1 MVASLSKGILA
12 VLPSVTRP
20 TPNLVPLPIGPWRLA
35 EDSVAK
41 SNKLKGL
48 VIVESPAKAKKINSF
63 LGRDFKVLASM
74 GHVRDLPNGA
84 AEIPA
89 EVKKEPWAT
98 LGVNVAADFDPLY
111 IIPPKKKKLIGELKA
126 ALKDADELI
135 LATDEDREG
144 ESIGWHLTEVLKPK
158 VPVKR
163 MVFSEITKDAILEAI
178 RTPRQLDQNLVAAQ
192 EARRVL
198 DRLYGYR
205 LSPLLW
211 KKIAPKTSAGR
222 VQSVAVRLI
231 VIRELERRAFR
242 KGTFWDLKATL
253 ESSRGGTPARF
264 EAQLYTLGGRRIATG
279 KDFDESTGRL
289 KAVAD
294 VLLVEEQAAQ
304 ALRDRLQTAEWKV
317 TNLEERQQIRKPYPP
332 FTTSTLQ
339 QEANRKLGMSAR
351 ETMQVAQRLY
361 EDGNITY
368 MRTDSV
374 SLSQEA
380 IRAARSCIEQRYGN
394 DYLSDGVRTFETK
407 AKGAQEAH
415 EAIRPAG
422 TAMKTG
428 EELALAG
435 RELQLYS
442 LIWKRT
448 VATQMAE
455 ARLRFQT
462 ATITAAEA
470 DFRATGRHV
479 EFAGFFRA
487 YVEGV
492 DDPEAALDDQ
502 EAALPPLETGDAVA
516 CRELGAVSHDT
527 QPPARYTEATLI
539 RALEA
544 DGIGRPST
552 YASII
557 STIQD
562 RGYVVKA
569 GNQLRP
575 TFTAMAVTKL
585 LERNFPQLVDEKFTA
600 DMEQTLDDIAAGQ
613 EKSTPYLKKFF
624 LGPEGL
630 DEQVKSHE
638 TNIDPREA
646 CTVELDGLTAKI
658 RIGKFGP
665 YLVKEHNGENLTA
678 SLPDDI
684 TPADITNEMVETLLE
699 QKKRGPT
706 ALGMDSETSQPVY
719 SMIGPFGPYVQL
731 GDVGEE
737 GKKPKRM
744 TIPKNIDPAQ
754 ITLPQAL
761 DLLSLP
767 KTLGVHPES
776 GKPVKASIGRFGPY
790 VVHEGPTKV
799 YKSVP
804 KDLDVLQV
812 DLPKALELLAQAKM
826 RRGAT
831 PVKELGPHPT
841 DGQPVQVFEGKYG
854 PYVKHGD
861 VNATIPKE
869 TAIDAVTL
877 EQALELIAARAAAM
891 GDSPRRGGKRAGKK
905 APAKKAP
912 AKKAATK
919 KAATKKAPAKK
930 AAQKKT
936 TEKKGADNPAE
947 EG

>member
-1 MVASLSKGILA
+1 M
-12 VLPSVTRP
+12 
-20 TPNLVPLPIGPWRLA
+20 
-35 EDSVAK
+35 AK
-41 SNKLKGL
+41 KNKLKGL
-48 VIVESPAKAKKINSF
+48 VIVESPAKARKINSF

-74 GHVRDLPNGA
+74 GHVRDLPAKA
-84 AEIPA
+84 ADIPP

-111 IIPPKKKKLIGELKA
+111 VIPKEKKKIIGELKA
-126 ALKDADELI
+126 ALKEADELI

-144 ESIGWHLTEVLKPK
+144 ESIGWHLTEILKPR

-163 MVFSEITKDAILEAI
+163 MVFSEITQEAI
-178 RTPRQLDQNLVAAQ
+178 SQAIASPRQLDQNLVAAQ
-192 EARRVL
+192 ETRRVL

-211 KKIAPKTSAGR
+211 KKVAPKLSAGR

-231 VIRELERRAFR
+231 VQRERERRAFR
-242 KGTFWDLKATL
+242 AGTFWDLKAAL
-253 ESSRGGTPARF
+253 ETPPTVEVSPARF
-264 EAQLYTLGGRRIATG
+264 EAQLHTLGGRRIATG
-279 KDFDESTGRL
+279 KDFDEHTGRL
-289 KAVAD
+289 KSDAD
-294 VLLVEEQAAQ
+294 VLLVDE
-304 ALRDRLQTAEWKV
+304 QTARDLREKLQHTPWQV
-317 TNLEERQQIRKPYPP
+317 ANLEERQQVRKPSPP

-380 IRAARSCIEQRYGN
+380 IRAARSCIESRYGT
-394 DYLSDGVRTFETK
+394 DYLSDGVRTFETRT
-407 AKGAQEAH
+407 KGAQEAH

-428 EELALAG
+428 EELGLAG
-435 RELQLYS
+435 RELALYS

-462 ATITAAEA
+462 ATITAGDAE
-470 DFRATGRHV
+470 FRATGRHV
-479 EFAGFFRA
+479 DFPGFFRA
-487 YVEGV
+487 YVEGI

-502 EAALPPLETGDAVA
+502 EAALPPLHQGDALA
-516 CRELGAVSHDT
+516 CRDLEAISHET
-527 QPPARYTEATLI
+527 QPPARFTEATLI

-557 STIQD
+557 GTIQD

-569 GNQLRP
+569 GTQLRP
-575 TFTAMAVTKL
+575 TFMAMAVTKL
-585 LERNFPQLVDEKFTA
+585 LEKNFPQLVDEQFTA
-600 DMEQTLDDIAAGQ
+600 GMEQTLDDIAAGQ
-613 EKSTPYLKKFF
+613 TQATPYLKQFY
-624 LGPEGL
+624 LGKTGL

-638 TNIDPREA
+638 ESIDPREA
-646 CTVELDGLTAKI
+646 CTLELDGLTAKI

-665 YLVKEHNGENLTA
+665 YLITEQNGQNITA
-678 SLPDDI
+678 SLPDDL
-684 TPADITNEMVETLLE
+684 TPADITNEIAETLFA

-706 ALGMDSETSQPVY
+706 GLGMDTETGLPVY

-731 GDVGEE
+731 GDAGEE
-737 GKKPKRM
+737 GKKPKRVS
-744 TIPKNIDPAQ
+744 IPKHIDPQQ
-754 ITLPQAL
+754 ITLEQAL

-767 KTLGVHPES
+767 RTLGNHPES
-776 GKPVKASIGRFGPY
+776 GKPVKAAIGRFGPY
-790 VVHEGPTKV
+790 VVHEGV
-799 YKSVP
+799 FKSLP
-804 KDLDVLQV
+804 KDQDVLKI
-812 DLPKALELLAQAKM
+812 DLATAVELLKQART

-831 PVKELGPHPT
+831 PIRELGNHPE
-841 DGQPVQVFEGKYG
+841 DGQPVQVFSGKYG
-854 PYVKHGD
+854 PYVKHGK

-869 TAIDAVTL
+869 TPVEEVTL
-877 EQALELIAARAAAM
+877 AQALALIEARAAH
-891 GDSPRRGGKRAGKK
+891 GGGSRRGSRPAAPRQAAKKTAPKKPAPKK
-905 APAKKAP
+905 AEPDKSSP
-912 AKKAATK
+912 KKAAPK
-919 KAATKKAPAKK
+919 KKPRNK
-930 AAQKKT
+930 
-936 TEKKGADNPAE
+936 
-947 EG
+947 

>member
-1 MVASLSKGILA
+1 M
-12 VLPSVTRP
+12 
-20 TPNLVPLPIGPWRLA
+20 
-35 EDSVAK
+35 AK
-41 SNKLKGL
+41 KNKLKGL
-48 VIVESPAKAKKINSF
+48 VIVESPAKARKINSF
-63 LGRDFKVLASM
+63 LGADFKVLASM
-74 GHVRDLPNGA
+74 GHVRDLPA
-84 AEIPA
+84 SASDIPPA
-89 EVKKEPWAT
+89 VKKEAWST

-111 IIPPKKKKLIGELKA
+111 VIPKEKKKVISELKA

-144 ESIGWHLTEVLKPK
+144 ESIGWHLTEVLHPK

-163 MVFSEITKDAILEAI
+163 MVFSEITKDAILEALAS
-178 RTPRQLDQNLVAAQ
+178 PRQLDQNLVAAQ
-192 EARRVL
+192 ETRRVL

-211 KKIAPKTSAGR
+211 KKVAPKTSAGR

-231 VIRELERRAFR
+231 VLRELERRAFR
-242 KGTFWDLKATL
+242 TGTFWDLKAAL
-253 ESSRGGTPARF
+253 ETAANSRF
-264 EAQLYTLGGRRIATG
+264 EAQLYVLAGKRIATG
-279 KDFDESTGRL
+279 KDFDENTGRL
-289 KAVAD
+289 KPDAD
-294 VLLVEEQAAQ
+294 VVLVDEQMAAALGERLRSQ
-304 ALRDRLQTAEWKV
+304 AWLVAG
-317 TNLEERQQIRKPYPP
+317 LEERQQIRKPYPP

-380 IRAARSCIEQRYGN
+380 IRAARNCIQSRYGD

-407 AKGAQEAH
+407 SKGAQEAH

-422 TAMKTG
+422 TKMQTG
-428 EELALAG
+428 EELGLAG
-435 RELQLYS
+435 RELALYS

-462 ATITAAEA
+462 ATITAGEAE
-470 DFRATGRHV
+470 FRATGRHV
-479 EFAGFFRA
+479 EFPGFFRA

-502 EAALPPLETGDAVA
+502 EAALPAMTQGDALT
-516 CRELGAVSHDT
+516 CRELEAISHET

-557 STIQD
+557 GTIQD

-569 GNQLRP
+569 GTQLRP
-575 TFTAMAVTKL
+575 TFKALAVTRL
-585 LERNFPQLVDEKFTA
+585 LETNFPQLVDEQFTA
-600 DMEQTLDDIAAGQ
+600 GMEQTLDDIAGGTAQ
-613 EKSTPYLKKFF
+613 ATPYLKQFY
-624 LGPEGL
+624 LGKLGL
-630 DEQVKSHE
+630 DEQVKSRE
-638 TNIDPREA
+638 ENIDPREA

-665 YLVKEHNGENLTA
+665 YLIMQENGENITA
-678 SLPDDI
+678 SLPDDM
-684 TPADITNEMVETLLE
+684 TPADITNEIAEALFA

-706 ALGMDSETSQPVY
+706 TLGNDPETGLPIY

-731 GDVGEE
+731 GDQGED
-737 GKKPKRM
+737 GKKPKRVS
-744 TIPKNIDPAQ
+744 IPKQIDPAQ
-754 ITLPQAL
+754 ITLVQGL

-767 KTLGVHPES
+767 RTLGNHPES
-776 GKPVKASIGRFGPY
+776 GKPVKAAIGRFGPY
-790 VVHEGPTKV
+790 VVHEKV
-799 YKSVP
+799 FKSLP
-804 KDLDVLQV
+804 KDQDVLKI
-812 DLPKALELLAQAKM
+812 DLASAVELLKQA
-826 RRGAT
+826 RTRQAAT
-831 PVKELGPHPT
+831 PIRELGAHPD
-841 DGQPVQVFEGKYG
+841 DGQPVQIFSGKYG
-854 PYVKHGD
+854 PYVKHGK

-869 TAIDAVTL
+869 TPVQEVTL
-877 EQALELIAARAAAM
+877 SQALSLIEARAAR
-891 GDSPRRGGKRAGKK
+891 GGGRPRRGARRSAPNAAARKK
-905 APAKKAP
+905 APPKTAAPKKPAP
-912 AKKAATK
+912 KKAAPK
-919 KAATKKAPAKK
+919 KAGNKKLPPKK
-930 AAQKKT
+930 KPP
-936 TEKKGADNPAE
+936 ERE
-947 EG
+947 S

>member
-1 MVASLSKGILA
+1 M
-12 VLPSVTRP
+12 
-20 TPNLVPLPIGPWRLA
+20 
-35 EDSVAK
+35 AK
-41 SNKLKGL
+41 KSKLKGL

-84 AEIPA
+84 AEIPP

-111 IIPPKKKKLIGELKA
+111 IIPPKKKKVIGELRA

-163 MVFSEITKDAILEAI
+163 MVFSEITKEAITEAI
-178 RTPRQLDQNLVAAQ
+178 RSPRQLDQNLVAAQ

-211 KKIAPKTSAGR
+211 KKIAPRTSAGR

-242 KGTFWDLKATL
+242 TGTFWDLKATL
-253 ESSRGGTPARF
+253 ETSRDAGNSRF
-264 EAQLYTLGGRRIATG
+264 EAQLYALNGKRIAIG
-279 KDFDESTGRL
+279 KDFDESTGRI
-289 KAVAD
+289 KSDAD
-294 VLLVEEQAAQ
+294 VLLVDEATARTLQ
-304 ALRDRLQTAEWKV
+304 DRLRAADWKV

-380 IRAARSCIEQRYGN
+380 IRAARSCIHTRYG
-394 DYLSDGVRTFETK
+394 DEYLSDGIRTFETK
-407 AKGAQEAH
+407 SKGAQEAH

-428 EELALAG
+428 EELGLAG
-435 RELQLYS
+435 RELSLYS

-462 ATITAAEA
+462 ATITAGEA

-502 EAALPPLETGDAVA
+502 ESALPPLAPGN
-516 CRELGAVSHDT
+516 ELFCHELEANSHDT

-557 STIQD
+557 GTIQD
-562 RGYVVKA
+562 RGYVVKV

-575 TFTAMAVTKL
+575 TFTAMAVTRL
-585 LERNFPQLVDEKFTA
+585 LEKNFPQLVDEQFTA
-600 DMEQTLDDIAAGQ
+600 EMEQSLDDIAAG
-613 EKSTPYLKKFF
+613 EKKATPYLKEFY
-624 LGPEGL
+624 LGEKGL

-638 TNIDPREA
+638 TGIDPREA
-646 CTVELDGLTAKI
+646 CTVELEGLTSKI

-665 YLVKEHNGENLTA
+665 YLVKEENGENLTA
-678 SLPDDI
+678 SLPEDVS
-684 TPADITNEMVETLLE
+684 PADITNEIADALLAL
-699 QKKRGPT
+699 KKQGPK
-706 ALGMDSETSQPVY
+706 ALGMDSEQGLPVY

-731 GDVGEE
+731 GDMGED

-744 TIPKNIDPAQ
+744 TIPKNIDPQQ

-767 KTLGVHPES
+767 RTLGAHPET

-790 VVHEGPTKV
+790 VVHEGPAKV
-799 YKSVP
+799 YKSIP
-804 KDLDVLQV
+804 KDKDLFQV
-812 DLPKALELLAQAKM
+812 DLATALELLAQART

-831 PVKELGPHPT
+831 PVKELGPHPA

-854 PYVKHGD
+854 PYVKHGK

-869 TAIDAVTL
+869 TTIEQVTL
-877 EQALELIAARAAAM
+877 EQALALIEARAARD
-891 GDSPRRGGKRAGKK
+891 GVSPKRSSKRAAPKK
-905 APAKKAP
+905 AAKKKETPKKPAKKAP
-912 AKKAATK
+912 KKK
-919 KAATKKAPAKK
+919 PPK
-930 AAQKKT
+930 
-936 TEKKGADNPAE
+936 D